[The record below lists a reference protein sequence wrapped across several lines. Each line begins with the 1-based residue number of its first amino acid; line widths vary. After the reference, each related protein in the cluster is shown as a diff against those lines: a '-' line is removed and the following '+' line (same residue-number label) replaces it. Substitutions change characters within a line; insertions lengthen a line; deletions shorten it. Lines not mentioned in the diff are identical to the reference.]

1 MTEISALAQ
10 NLAKQHA
17 SGELLV
23 MPTVWD
29 AFSANIAAS
38 AGFASLTV
46 GSHPVADALGSEDG
60 EKMDFA
66 DYLAAVQRIT
76 SSVDVPVSADVES
89 GYGLDP
95 KELFE
100 RVAAAG
106 AVGVN
111 IEDVLHREGGRVRER
126 QEHADYING
135 VRQAADA
142 AGIEFVI
149 NGRTD
154 AVKLADKFADPLG
167 EAIERIK
174 LMEQAGARSVYPV
187 ALANADQVAQAVR
200 AVSIPVNVTA
210 HPVNAHPAGDLGAL
224 RELGVRRVSF
234 GPLWQMWLAE
244 MSGKQL
250 GAWL

>member
-1 MTEISALAQ
+1 M
-10 NLAKQHA
+10 
-17 SGELLV
+17 
-23 MPTVWD
+23 
-29 AFSANIAAS
+29 
-38 AGFASLTV
+38 
-46 GSHPVADALGSEDG
+46 
-60 EKMDFA
+60 
-66 DYLAAVQRIT
+66 
-76 SSVDVPVSADVES
+76 
-89 GYGLDP
+89 
-95 KELFE
+95 
-100 RVAAAG
+100 
-106 AVGVN
+106 
-111 IEDVLHREGGRVRER
+111 
-126 QEHADYING
+126 
-135 VRQAADA
+135 
-142 AGIEFVI
+142 I

-187 ALANADQVAQAVR
+187 ALANADQVAQVVQ

-210 HPVNAHPAGDLGAL
+210 HPVNAHPAGDLAAL